1 MRTHHLRASGVIA
14 AGIAGLSAL
23 AIGAPAQAQ
32 SFNCVPGVFGNGPLA
47 DLFANYGAGGS
58 SCQVGDKIY
67 SDFTLLV
74 GTPRTATA
82 TINENPALLSHT
94 ISIADLLTAADS
106 PLSFSFKVKV
116 APSSSN
122 TLDKFTASVA
132 SSQSPLA
139 SNNGN
144 ISVASA
150 LGNPPGT
157 ALGFLVNGNS
167 NPGTSGLY
175 GNGVTEDTFTLT
187 VDATGGTVD
196 TYSSTLTQRSHV
208 EVPGPLAI
216 LGAGTAFGFS
226 RKLRR
231 RITQAV

>member
-1 MRTHHLRASGVIA
+1 MRSHLLRKSGVIA
-14 AGIAGLSAL
+14 AGIAGLSVL

-67 SDFTLLV
+67 SHFTLLV

-82 TINENPALLSHT
+82 TINENPAALSHT
-94 ISIADLLTAADS
+94 
-106 PLSFSFKVKV
+106 
-116 APSSSN
+116 
-122 TLDKFTASVA
+122 
-132 SSQSPLA
+132 QSPLT

-144 ISVASA
+144 ISVTSA
-150 LGNPPGT
+150 LGTPPGPAT
-157 ALGFLVNGNS
+157 GTLVNGNS

-175 GNGVTEDTFTLT
+175 GHGVTEDTFTLT

-196 TYSSTLTQRSHV
+196 TYSSTLTQRGPKPP
-208 EVPGPLAI
+208 VPGPLAI

-231 RITQAV
+231 RITQAA